1 MFSRVTPF
9 VHVAFMRI
17 TMQDLREN
25 IIRDGATMEYFVY
38 KSINIAYRN
47 EIMYNISKYLKRSK
61 KGESYKHR

>member
-1 MFSRVTPF
+1 
-9 VHVAFMRI
+9 
-17 TMQDLREN
+17 MQDLREN